1 VSKTKT
7 TPRAETFEQS
17 LKRLQ
22 QIVETLEEGSVGLE
36 EVMNMYEEGVQL
48 SKRCLEQLQQIEV
61 KLKRLGKGVD
71 GSFTL
76 TDESPLEE

>member
-7 TPRAETFEQS
+7 PVRVETFEQS

-22 QIVETLEEGSVGLE
+22 QIVETLEEGTVGLE

-48 SKRCLEQLQQIEV
+48 STRCLDQLQQIEV

-71 GSFTL
+71 RSFTL